1 MDLSLIQYLTWA
13 EVPDLILLISSMIVA
28 NSLLI
33 ICSEFVLL
41 KMMASMALDSCIQI
55 GLLLFAVSQ
64 LWFAVNLIDFF
75 WRWIG
80 IVLVMTLAEVIF
92 LPTMNVHIDRLAPAH
107 LSVTYLGVALF
118 YSLGFAIFPIL
129 GGFLLDDFGGF
140 GGFMTPS
147 LLCFFVIYIEDY
159 PF

>member
-64 LWFAVNLIDFF
+64 LWFAVNLIDFS
-75 WRWIG
+75 G
-80 IVLVMTLAEVIF
+80 DGLV
-92 LPTMNVHIDRLAPAH
+92 
-107 LSVTYLGVALF
+107 
-118 YSLGFAIFPIL
+118 
-129 GGFLLDDFGGF
+129 
-140 GGFMTPS
+140 
-147 LLCFFVIYIEDY
+147 
-159 PF
+159 